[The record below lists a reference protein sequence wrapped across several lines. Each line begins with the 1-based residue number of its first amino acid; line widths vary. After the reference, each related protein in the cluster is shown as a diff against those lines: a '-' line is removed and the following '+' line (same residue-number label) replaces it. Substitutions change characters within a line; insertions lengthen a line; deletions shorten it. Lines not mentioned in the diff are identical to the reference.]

1 MRRNYVEP
9 NFYINRKN
17 KIKNKIVISLL
28 KINYRQLIK
37 YAGIASSWGR
47 NYVISTL
54 QIKKP
59 QNKNNNKK

>member
-28 KINYRQLIK
+28 KINNRQLIT

-59 QNKNNNKK
+59 QSKNNNNK